1 MFGGGVRFCRRSVAP
16 LRFVLP
22 GDAGDAEA
30 AAAQR
35 NNFFQ
40 PLPFSDGDL
49 LRRQRRGWGDQSRSR
64 GPAHRRL
71 LQVMMLLTLL
81 ISRKMI
87 FGENLSFARV
97 ACGGIEGCVVGT
109 GVGRCAWEAVYSAD
123 SPRSKPS
130 STASTLWSLALVS
143 DDDWKTASAAV
154 TNGSLKASRKMN
166 RSFGLLYNFSF
177 LWGPVC
183 KRTGI
188 MQ

>member
-16 LRFVLP
+16 LRLAFP

-30 AAAQR
+30 TAAQR
-35 NNFFQ
+35 NNFSQ

-49 LRRQRRGWGDQSRSR
+49 LRRQRRGWGDLSRSR

-97 ACGGIEGCVVGT
+97 AGGGIEGCVVGT

-130 STASTLWSLALVS
+130 SAASTLWRLALVP
-143 DDDWKTASAAV
+143 DDDWEAASAAV

-166 RSFGLLYNFSF
+166 RSFGLLCNFPF
-177 LWGPVC
+177 LWGSVC
-183 KRTGI
+183 ERAGV
-188 MQ
+188 MR